1 MVSAPCDLWG
11 WTCSRT
17 SYPWLEVN
25 QAYIEVHN
33 NMVRMYVIMRTHD
46 SCVGLFA
53 VLLTLFLSSVC
64 VVVGSFTLMREAAA
78 NGE

>member
-17 SYPWLEVN
+17 SYPWL
-25 QAYIEVHN
+25 EVHN

-78 NGE
+78 IGE

>member
-1 MVSAPCDLWG
+1 MASAPCDLWC

-33 NMVRMYVIMRTHD
+33 NMVRMHVIMRKH
-46 SCVGLFA
+46 VGLFA

-78 NGE
+78 IGE

>member
-1 MVSAPCDLWG
+1 MKK
-11 WTCSRT
+11 
-17 SYPWLEVN
+17 
-25 QAYIEVHN
+25 
-33 NMVRMYVIMRTHD
+33 HD

-78 NGE
+78 IGECCYVKVRGGCLVCSNVYMSVHY